1 METKLKYAVEGTLL
15 RIELNGDYLEYDDD
29 EVVRRLY
36 EAAESAEV
44 RSLEVRA
51 EKLERWDS
59 TLLVILFNLEKTARR
74 RKIEIKMLSLPAG
87 LKKCWLWHFPSTAS
101 PAAKTGPSR
110 ACWNVSATGA
120 LILPPASKGDFLS
133 ARRRAFFRT
142 LFVRNRGDAPGRLS
156 VCAGRLRLQGAADR
170 VIDQFHGRPDSGL
183 CRCRSAQTSRRIML
197 PAW

>member
-59 TLLVILFNLEKTARR
+59 TLLVILFNLEKTA
-74 RKIEIKMLSLPAG
+74 
-87 LKKCWLWHFPSTAS
+87 
-101 PAAKTGPSR
+101 AAK
-110 ACWNVSATGA
+110 
-120 LILPPASKGDFLS
+120 SKSKCF
-133 ARRRAFFRT
+133 
-142 LFVRNRGDAPGRLS
+142 P
-156 VCAGRLRLQGAADR
+156 C
-170 VIDQFHGRPDSGL
+170 RPD
-183 CRCRSAQTSRRIML
+183 
-197 PAW
+197 